1 MTMRSIFAGMFLLA
15 AGAGLAAA
23 ADGGATSP
31 ADADADFALQGE
43 FVGTVKND
51 EGDVIVGVQVIALG
65 DGLFRGIG
73 HIGGLPG
80 DGWDGTA
87 RITAEARR
95 DGDSVRFASD
105 NGSVGLLTADR
116 LTVQVDGNQVGRLE
130 RVVRKSPTL
139 GAAPPEG
146 AVVLFDGK
154 STDQFPGAKMTE
166 DGLLIAGA
174 TSGPKFGSC
183 RVHLEFLLP
192 YMPAARG
199 QGRANS
205 GSYLQGRYEVQILDS
220 FAEEPTFNGAG
231 SLYRTRAPD
240 VNMCLPPLQWQTY
253 DVEFTAPRWAAD
265 GSKVRSARVTAW
277 LNGVK
282 VQNNFELPNKTG
294 AGQEEA
300 PTLLPIR
307 FQNHK
312 DPVRFRNIWLIDR
325 GLMPVAKFP
334 VYPTGE
340 EAKSDEAKSAP
351 KAEAKERKPA
361 AKKKAAD
368 KDPANETPEATEQ
381 QPQNS

>member
-31 ADADADFALQGE
+31 TEADADFALQGE

-95 DGDSVRFASD
+95 DGDSVRFASND
-105 NGSVGLLTADR
+105 GSVGLLTADR
-116 LTVQVDGNQVGRLE
+116 LIVQVDGNQVGRLE

-139 GAAPPEG
+139 GAAPQEG

-205 GSYLQGRYEVQILDS
+205 GCYLQGRYEVQILDS
-220 FAEEPTFNGAG
+220 FGLDGLNNECGGIYTV
-231 SLYRTRAPD
+231 RAPS
-240 VNMCLPPLQWQTY
+240 VNMCLPPLAWQTY
-253 DVEFTAPRWAAD
+253 DIDFSAAKYD
-265 GSKVRSARVTAW
+265 AQGTKVADAHLTVRH
-277 LNGVK
+277 NGVLIHEN
-282 VQNNFELPNKTG
+282 VPVP
-294 AGQEEA
+294 EA
-300 PTLLPIR
+300 TRAAPV
-307 FQNHK
+307 K
-312 DPVRFRNIWLIDR
+312 DGPEHGPLYLQDHGNPVRFRNIWVVPR
-325 GLMPVAKFP
+325 
-334 VYPTGE
+334 
-340 EAKSDEAKSAP
+340 
-351 KAEAKERKPA
+351 
-361 AKKKAAD
+361 
-368 KDPANETPEATEQ
+368 PE
-381 QPQNS
+381 